1 MVNGRNKGSAFERQ
15 VAKLLEAELGISFK
29 RDLEQY
35 RAGDHGDLIADDPDF
50 PFVIEAKRYAQGTG
64 CRPNWWAQAS
74 AAANA
79 VGKLPCV
86 IYKYDR
92 RDIRCVVSFTALYK
106 AFVDEAFGE
115 EDWELE
121 HQAELTLEGFCYIAR
136 EIMANKDITFEEFL
150 RISREMVEHDKR
162 RKQNEQ

>member
-15 VAKLLEAELGISFK
+15 VAKLLEAELGMAFK

-50 PFVIEAKRYAQGTG
+50 PFIIECKRYAQGTG
-64 CRPNWWAQAS
+64 CRPNWWAQAN

-79 VGKLPCV
+79 ASRLPCV

-92 RDIRCVVSFTALYK
+92 REIRCVVSFTALY
-106 AFVDEAFGE
+106 AAFGSE
-115 EDWELE
+115 CKSE
-121 HQAELTLEGFCYIAR
+121 HQAEVSLETLCWIAR
-136 EIMANKDITFEEFL
+136 EIMAGND
-150 RISREMVEHDKR
+150 D
-162 RKQNEQ
+162 

>member
-1 MVNGRNKGSAFERQ
+1 MVNSRTKGASFERE
-15 VAKLLEAELGISFK
+15 VAKLLEAELGIAFK

-50 PFVIEAKRYAQGTG
+50 PFVIECKRYAQGTG

-92 RDIRCVVSFTALYK
+92 RDIRCVVSFTALFK
-106 AFVDEAFGE
+106 ALGNGSHTSNHLAEIDVEA
-115 EDWELE
+115 
-121 HQAELTLEGFCYIAR
+121 FCYIAR
-136 EIMANKDITFEEFL
+136 EIMSDDNQTI
-150 RISREMVEHDKR
+150 
-162 RKQNEQ
+162 

>member
-1 MVNGRNKGSAFERQ
+1 MVNSRSKGAGFERQ
-15 VAKLLEAELGISFK
+15 VARLLEAELGIAFK

-50 PFVIEAKRYAQGTG
+50 PFVVECKRYAEGTG

-92 RDIRCVVSFTALYK
+92 RDIRCVVSFTALYR
-106 AFVDEAFGE
+106 AFGAE
-115 EDWELE
+115 CKNEY
-121 HQAELTLEGFCYIAR
+121 QAEVSLEALCWIAR
-136 EIMANKDITFEEFL
+136 EIMASDP
-150 RISREMVEHDKR
+150 
-162 RKQNEQ
+162 Q

>member
-1 MVNGRNKGSAFERQ
+1 MVNGRNKGSAFERS
-15 VAKLLEAELGISFK
+15 VAKLLEAELGIAFK

-50 PFVIEAKRYAQGTG
+50 PFVIECKRYAQGTG

-92 RDIRCVVSFTALYK
+92 REIRCVVSFTALY
-106 AFVDEAFGE
+106 AAFGSE
-115 EDWELE
+115 CKSE
-121 HQAELTLEGFCYIAR
+121 HQAELSLEAFCWLAR
-136 EIMANKDITFEEFL
+136 EIMAGND
-150 RISREMVEHDKR
+150 DY
-162 RKQNEQ
+162 